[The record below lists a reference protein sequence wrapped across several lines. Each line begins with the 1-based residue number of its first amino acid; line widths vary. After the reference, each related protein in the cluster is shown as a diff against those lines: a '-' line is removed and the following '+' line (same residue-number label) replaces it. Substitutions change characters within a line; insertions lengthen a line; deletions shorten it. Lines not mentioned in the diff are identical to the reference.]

1 MLNFFQSIIEYLQ
14 LLFNY
19 AWNMISSI
27 STFFSSLL
35 ASLVLPQILT
45 GYVFAPLGAA
55 ITMVVATAT
64 IKLIIGRQ

>member
-1 MLNFFQSIIEYLQ
+1 MLNFFQTIIEYVQ

-27 STFFSSLL
+27 TTFFSSLL
-35 ASLVLPQILT
+35 ASLVLPQILV

-55 ITMVVATAT
+55 ITMVVSIGV
-64 IKLIIGRQ
+64 IKLVIGRQ